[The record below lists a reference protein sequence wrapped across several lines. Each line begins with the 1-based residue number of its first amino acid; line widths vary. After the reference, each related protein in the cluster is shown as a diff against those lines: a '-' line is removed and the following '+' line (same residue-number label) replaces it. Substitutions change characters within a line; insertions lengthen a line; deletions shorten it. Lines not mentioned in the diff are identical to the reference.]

1 MKGLKILAVY
11 SLIGSA
17 AGLFFSAMREN
28 SQSQKISLILF
39 ALSLLLCV
47 FFLFIKNKKN
57 LFWGLLGLYISQV
70 FAIKTTLFNYAFS
83 IGVSNF
89 HFFAIPRLTP
99 KNFNFS
105 ISYSDFSSTD
115 NPQTIIGFNV
125 AAVLIILFL
134 LANKKRLYA

>member
-17 AGLFFSAMREN
+17 AGLFFSSMHEN

-89 HFFAIPRLTP
+89 HFL
-99 KNFNFS
+99 
-105 ISYSDFSSTD
+105 
-115 NPQTIIGFNV
+115 
-125 AAVLIILFL
+125 LFHD
-134 LANKKRLYA
+134 